1 VLASD
6 LALGQN
12 VRYVCNRYGCRWQPI
27 LPPLRLS
34 VVLRLRPKYYG
45 YGLSYYGYRRS
56 YYGYGKFPALPLKP
70 FAPEPLQ
77 VHSPKACASL
87 PTVGQFGPS
96 AHGGCEK
103 WT

>member
-12 VRYVCNRYGCRWQPI
+12 ARYVCNRYGYRWQPNG
-27 LPPLRLS
+27 PS
-34 VVLRLRPKYYG
+34 YYG

-70 FAPEPLQ
+70 FAPELLQ
-77 VHSPKACASL
+77 VQSPKACASL

>member
-1 VLASD
+1 MCATD
-6 LALGQN
+6 TGAGG
-12 VRYVCNRYGCRWQPI
+12 NRYYRRYGYRSYYGYGP
-27 LPPLRLS
+27 S
-34 VVLRLRPKYYG
+34 YYG